1 MAEPSD
7 DQIQET
13 PVEVPV
19 DDVDEE
25 QATTPYRF
33 TVTSYGADYPVDGL
47 VKRLKAGDI
56 AIPTFDP
63 EVEPTADIEG
73 FQRQFVWTKPQCDRF
88 IESLLLGL
96 PVPGIFLVKQ
106 QDGRLLVLDGQ
117 QRLRTLAAFYGGVLR
132 GREFRLENVQ
142 ERYKKLSYAE
152 LAVEDRRRLDD
163 SIIHATIVRQEEPS
177 DDQSSV
183 YLVFERLNT
192 GGTTLHPQEIRVALY
207 RGPLIRLL
215 RTLNEN
221 TDWRALYGNR
231 SNRLKDQ
238 ELILRFFALRFWRD
252 NYARPMKD
260 FLNRYTAMNQ
270 NLQLQD
276 ERTLT
281 ETFERTISKI
291 REGVGPKAFRLKTA
305 VNAAILDAVMV
316 AMSSRLA
323 SSTPISDPDSLRAA
337 YESLLAD
344 EKFKNA
350 TGRATADEEYVRTRI
365 ELAVR
370 AMGSVR

>member
-238 ELILRFFALRFWRD
+238 ELILNLPRFRGHCRSHESAVGVFHGQAQ
-252 NYARPMKD
+252 A
-260 FLNRYTAMNQ
+260 ASVH
-270 NLQLQD
+270 
-276 ERTLT
+276 ERVQ
-281 ETFERTISKI
+281 
-291 REGVGPKAFRLKTA
+291 G
-305 VNAAILDAVMV
+305 
-316 AMSSRLA
+316 
-323 SSTPISDPDSLRAA
+323 
-337 YESLLAD
+337 
-344 EKFKNA
+344 
-350 TGRATADEEYVRTRI
+350 
-365 ELAVR
+365 
-370 AMGSVR
+370 